1 MLHYPVEADGL
12 GRECDHAAVLHGD
25 GAHHGLGGRGQDR
38 GGRGSCGAWAGGLDI
53 STFTDV

>member
-12 GRECDHAAVLHGD
+12 GRESDHAAVLHGD

-38 GGRGSCGAWAGGLDI
+38 GGRGSCGA
-53 STFTDV
+53 